1 MVRLAFSLWLS
12 CTDRVQFYTLCLL
25 SLFLTSFAIFKLCRT
40 VYLPA
45 PLPYLNNNS
54 ITIVQMHT
62 VTMSEAEHRA
72 YQSWKAQVNA
82 EGKSSLRGRKDDSRK
97 KGQKSLTRKGD
108 KDYTTKKGD
117 RDYHRNHHVIKER
130 IDPYETLR

>member
-1 MVRLAFSLWLS
+1 
-12 CTDRVQFYTLCLL
+12 
-25 SLFLTSFAIFKLCRT
+25 
-40 VYLPA
+40 
-45 PLPYLNNNS
+45 
-54 ITIVQMHT
+54 
-62 VTMSEAEHRA
+62 MSEAEHRA

-82 EGKSSLRGRKDDSRK
+82 EGTKRMPEARAASMESSLLGRKDDSRK

-130 IDPYETLR
+130 IDPYETPR